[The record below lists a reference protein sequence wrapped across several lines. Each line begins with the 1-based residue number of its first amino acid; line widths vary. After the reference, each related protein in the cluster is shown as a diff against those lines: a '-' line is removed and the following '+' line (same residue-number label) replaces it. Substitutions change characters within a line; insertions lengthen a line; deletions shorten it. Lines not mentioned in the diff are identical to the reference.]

1 MEGVTRMKIVIYTT
15 PTCGP
20 CKMVKKL
27 YDLKGI
33 EYTTKEAQVNEYEEL
48 AKVYGTNGPLVYNTE
63 TKEGITGYDIPK
75 LLKVAG
81 L

>member
-1 MEGVTRMKIVIYTT
+1 
-15 PTCGP
+15 
-20 CKMVKKL
+20 MVKKL

-81 L
+81 LWTATDYRVNAHVIWYIRNVE